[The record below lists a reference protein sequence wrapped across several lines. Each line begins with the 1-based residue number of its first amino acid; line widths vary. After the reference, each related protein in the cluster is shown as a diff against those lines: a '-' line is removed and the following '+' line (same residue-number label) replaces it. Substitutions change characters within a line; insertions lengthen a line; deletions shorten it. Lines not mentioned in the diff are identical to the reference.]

1 MNRSAHDIY
10 ETQIKRAEDRL
21 GVDLDPQHYRKIREL
36 DLHGRD
42 LLTAATAVSLASL
55 ALVIDGCKDLSKINN
70 IHKIGLGRGGDTI
83 DGPISRAMNQA
94 SDAGAA
100 TDATI
105 DKLEMFLIGKA
116 AWQQN
121 ALPKSFIAYVAAKN
135 TLHVGLAAGAAYQH
149 PKESFEPPRSGK
161 LSMFGDNIAG
171 GALLYANAYEHER
184 PDLEYH
190 QPLRRIGRDAL
201 VASGLT
207 EALALKTYV
216 RRLDKDYRMNDGS
229 KLARTDNSVEDFT
242 VNELMAVLTRE
253 EVA

>member
-1 MNRSAHDIY
+1 MQTSAHEIY
-10 ETQIKRAEDRL
+10 ETHLKRAEDRL

-36 DLHGRD
+36 ELHGRD
-42 LLTAATAVSLASL
+42 LLTAATAVSLAGL
-55 ALVIDGCKDLSKINN
+55 ALVTDGCKDLSKINN
-70 IHKIGLGRGGDTI
+70 VHKIGIGRGFDLI
-83 DGPISRAMNQA
+83 DGPMARAMNQA

-121 ALPKSFIAYVAAKN
+121 ALPKSFITYVGVKN
-135 TLHVGLAAGAAYQH
+135 MLHVGLAAGAAYQH

-201 VASGLT
+201 VASGFT
-207 EALALKTYV
+207 EAVALKTYV
-216 RRLDKDYRMNDGS
+216 RRLNKDYQMNDRS
-229 KLARTDNSVEDFT
+229 KLVPTDNSVEDFT
-242 VNELMAVLTRE
+242 VNELMAVLARKE
-253 EVA
+253 AA